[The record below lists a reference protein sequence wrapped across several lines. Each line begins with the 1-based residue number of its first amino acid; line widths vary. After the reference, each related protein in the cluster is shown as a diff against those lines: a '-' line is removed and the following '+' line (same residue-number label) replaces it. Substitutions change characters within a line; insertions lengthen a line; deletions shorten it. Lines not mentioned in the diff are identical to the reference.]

1 MNTYNQSIIFGIDS
15 DTRNKSYQQARDIM
29 ALCDENPSEID
40 PLELVKLV
48 TLMSTY
54 NPFHSIIF
62 DLINNV
68 ELARPDILENE
79 HINDMLFAAMTGIK
93 QDITITNKKL
103 YEKLLCY
110 NFIHHSD
117 NIEFQLPED
126 FPIYYEYDICNHN
139 WFIQMISTHKR
150 QLYKNSY
157 SPEVIQKIFNKIR
170 TLKCFD
176 FRKGINSYA
185 SFILFFGV
193 NNIGDLL
200 GTPEFKRSVLTL
212 DKKGSVY
219 NDIISVIGKDE
230 FDYLETICKL
240 A

>member
-15 DTRNKSYQQARDIM
+15 DTRSKSYQQARDIM

-54 NPFHSIIF
+54 HAFHSIVY
-62 DLINNV
+62 DLINAV

-117 NIEFQLPED
+117 NVEFQLPKD

-139 WFIQMISTHKR
+139 WFIQMIATYKR

-212 DKKGSVY
+212 DKKGTVY

>member
-1 MNTYNQSIIFGIDS
+1 MNTYNQSVIFGVDADIRS
-15 DTRNKSYQQARDIM
+15 KAYHQACTIIE
-29 ALCDENPSEID
+29 LCDEKPNEID

-48 TLMSTY
+48 TILSQY
-54 NPFHSIIF
+54 HQYYSFISE
-62 DLINNV
+62 LINSI

-79 HINDMLFAAMTGIK
+79 HINDMLFSAMTGIRR
-93 QDITITNKKL
+93 DITITNKQL
-103 YEKLLCY
+103 HEKLLCY

-117 NIEFQLPED
+117 DVEFQLPEG

-139 WFIQMISTHKR
+139 WFVQMIATHKR

-157 SPEVIQKIFNKIR
+157 SPEVIQKIFNKIK

-193 NNIGDLL
+193 NNIGNLL
-200 GTPEFKRSVLTL
+200 SLPEFKHSVLSL
-212 DKKGSVY
+212 DKTGTVY
-219 NDIISVIGKDE
+219 DDIISVIGKDE

-240 A
+240 V

>member
-1 MNTYNQSIIFGIDS
+1 MYNQSVIFGIDS
-15 DTRNKSYQQARDIM
+15 DIRNQSYLQARFIM
-29 ALCDENPSEID
+29 ALCDEKPNELD

-48 TLMSTY
+48 TLLSAY
-54 NPFHSIIF
+54 HPFHSIIC
-62 DLINNV
+62 DIINAV

-79 HINDMLFAAMTGIK
+79 HINDMLFNAMTGIQQE
-93 QDITITNKKL
+93 QDIKVTNKKL

-110 NFIHHSD
+110 NFIHRSD
-117 NIEFQLPED
+117 KVEFQLPEG

-157 SPEVIQKIFNKIR
+157 SPEVIQKIFNKIK

-176 FRKGINSYA
+176 FRKGIRSYA

-200 GTPEFKRSVLTL
+200 SIPEFRKSVLSL
-212 DKKGSVY
+212 DKTGTVY